1 MTIWD
6 MPGNRDLYD
15 FQGSV
20 WLQETDVAIVFY
32 SIIDR
37 ESIFGIQYFFN
48 LLLQIS
54 LNIPILV
61 VANKIDLIDT
71 PLGNEKLLAEGRKFA
86 AEVQRVRGLTIEPLI
101 EGSGTN
107 SKFAFKIINR
117 ALKLFEEQR
126 VSESKQVID
135 EEPITSRELVFDQ
148 KITRLKKDFDKINVG
163 LLNQGI
169 QFSQSDIFKIKDYIE
184 NDRVLRDTLDRLD
197 GSTKFEVYVFISKDL
212 RWMESKHN
220 FTYIFLYTEI
230 KKLIFDFVSTSKT
243 EEWAKTV
250 TEYFMKDSET
260 LDRFRTLSEELQ
272 YTIMSNLV
280 NNRILLSALGD
291 QIYLKYR
298 EKIYSA

>member
-1 MTIWD
+1 
-6 MPGNRDLYD
+6 
-15 FQGSV
+15 
-20 WLQETDVAIVFY
+20 
-32 SIIDR
+32 
-37 ESIFGIQYFFN
+37 
-48 LLLQIS
+48 
-54 LNIPILV
+54 